1 MSAAV
6 STDQMS
12 LPAVS
17 VEDSAPAKTVFVAT
31 VDDPSP
37 TKPVGEVGEVREVG
51 EVGEVRD
58 VGE

>member
-1 MSAAV
+1 
-6 STDQMS
+6 MS